1 MLNFFKMMKGRN
13 LINALGIPGWL
24 FLIWKGGL
32 YYTIFILI
40 CCVLALGEFYS
51 IMEKKG
57 AKPLRWFGMGA
68 TVFIADYYHV
78 QPIATGH
85 QMLGGIILVIILIM
99 LIELFSNNKNATL
112 NIASTFAGI
121 LFVPV
126 LLGTAIDLR
135 QFDLLMNTNLTFAL
149 TLSVWAC
156 DSSAFIFGTLFGK
169 KKIMPSVSPK
179 KSWVGS
185 ISGAITSL
193 LILYVFHNQGL
204 LGDYFSLKD
213 AMVIGLISGV
223 FGQFGD
229 FTESLLK
236 RDVGVKDS
244 GTLLAGH
251 GGVLDRFDSLIFAC
265 PIAYLYV
272 HFIVI

>member
-1 MLNFFKMMKGRN
+1 MVNFFKMMKGRN

-24 FLIWKGGL
+24 FLIWNGGL

-51 IMEKKG
+51 IMEKKD

-85 QMLGGIILVIILIM
+85 QMLGGIILIIILIM

>member
-1 MLNFFKMMKGRN
+1 MVNFFKMMKGRN

-85 QMLGGIILVIILIM
+85 QMLGGIILIIILIM

-135 QFDLLMNTNLTFAL
+135 QFDLLMNTNLTFAI

-193 LILYVFHNQGL
+193 LILYVFHNQGV

>member
-85 QMLGGIILVIILIM
+85 QMLGGIILIIILIM

-185 ISGAITSL
+185 ISGALTSL

-265 PIAYLYV
+265 PIAYLYI
-272 HFIVI
+272 HFIII